1 MSQKSAD
8 SDFEQLLEYI
18 KQSRGFDFT
27 GYKRSSLMRRV
38 AKRMQGVGIENY
50 NDYQDYLEVHQEE
63 FIHLFNTLLINVTT
77 FFRDRVAWDFIADEI
92 VLRILSNKEPNEVI
106 RLWSAGCASGQEAYT
121 LAMIFAEKLGFDQ
134 FRERVKIF
142 ATDIDEEALN
152 QARSGSYNRK
162 EIGEI
167 PEPILSKYFEL
178 IDNRYI
184 FRKDLQRSII
194 FGRNNLVQDAP
205 ISRIDLLVCRNTL
218 MYFNAETQLK
228 ILARFHFA
236 LNNGGVLFLGKAETL
251 LSQSQNFTP
260 IDLKRRIFAQVQR
273 ANSRNRLLML
283 AQGSNGDLAGRFNHV
298 RLRESAFD
306 AGPIAQ
312 VLVSFSGI
320 LVLANERSRILFGL
334 SFSDIGRPLQD
345 LELSY
350 RPFELRSCI
359 EQAYAERRSIV
370 LENIEWSTPSGQN
383 LYLEAQVMPL
393 SDSSGNLLGV
403 NITFNDVSSY
413 KNLQIELEET
423 KQELELVSK
432 ELQSTNEELETT
444 NEELQ
449 STVEE
454 LETTNEELQSTNE
467 ELETMNEE
475 LQSTNEELQTIN
487 DELSHRSEQL
497 NHANSFL
504 ESIVTSLR
512 CGVVVIN
519 QNLKIRIW
527 NHKMEDLW
535 GLRSEEV
542 LGQYFL
548 NLDLGLPM
556 EQLRQ
561 PIRSCLNT
569 EEDYQIV
576 VLEAMN
582 RRGKQIQCKVT
593 CTPLID
599 GTKNIEGA
607 IILIEES
614 R

>member
-1 MSQKSAD
+1 MSAKSAD
-8 SDFEQLLEYI
+8 SDFEQLIEYI

-38 AKRMQGVGIENY
+38 TKRMQGVGIENY
-50 NDYQDYLEVHQEE
+50 NDYQDYLEIHQEE

-92 VLRILSNKEPNEVI
+92 VPRILSTKEPNEII

-134 FRERVKIF
+134 FRDRVKIF

-152 QARSGSYNRK
+152 QARSGSYNAK
-162 EIGEI
+162 EIEEI
-167 PEPILSKYFEL
+167 PEPLLSKYFEV
-178 IDNRYI
+178 IDNRCT

-273 ANSRNRLLML
+273 GNSRNRLLML
-283 AQGSNGDLAGRFNHV
+283 AQGSNGDLSGRFNHV
-298 RLRESAFD
+298 KLRESAFD

-312 VLVSFSGI
+312 VLVSFNGI
-320 LVLANERSRILFGL
+320 MVLANERSRILFGL

-370 LENIEWSTPSGQN
+370 LENIEWSTPSGQH

-393 SDSSGNLLGV
+393 SDNSGNLLGV
-403 NITFNDVSSY
+403 NITFNDVSAY
-413 KNLQIELEET
+413 KNLQIELEQT
-423 KQELELVSK
+423 KQELEVVSK

-444 NEELQ
+444 YEELQ
-449 STVEE
+449 STNEE

-487 DELSHRSEQL
+487 DELSHHSEQL
-497 NHANSFL
+497 NYANSFL

-576 VLEAMN
+576 VLEATN

-607 IILIEES
+607 IILIEEA